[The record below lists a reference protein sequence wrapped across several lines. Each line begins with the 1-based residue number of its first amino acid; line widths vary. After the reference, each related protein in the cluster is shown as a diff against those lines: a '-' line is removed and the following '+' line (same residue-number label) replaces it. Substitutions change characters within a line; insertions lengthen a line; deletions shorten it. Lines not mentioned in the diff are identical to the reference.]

1 MIKRG
6 WKEVYIGE
14 KKVRHPR
21 WKSPRTVT
29 AVSWWVSGKH
39 STKGMMEMMLFAAV
53 LKLRW
58 VSLGKSV
65 KSTCKPLNPGSR
77 ISLGVIFRQSYKL
90 EKVRERLEKNFD
102 DQNTSLLEHL
112 TISHYLCYLNWDIF
126 LYCWIFKRHQ
136 NSYDH
141 TPNENIH
148 SCLLRKTVIR
158 SHLDTAVKV
167 VSKSR
172 ACIKFWTS
180 GGRFR
185 TWLDHGI
192 DLRPP
197 LHCTSHRLA
206 LMWGSAKFHLHFILH
221 LHLHWQR
228 IWLAPE

>member
-1 MIKRG
+1 MKIPPY
-6 WKEVYIGE
+6 W
-14 KKVRHPR
+14 
-21 WKSPRTVT
+21 
-29 AVSWWVSGKH
+29 WWVSGKH

-65 KSTCKPLNPGSR
+65 KSTCKPPNPGWSKY
-77 ISLGVIFRQSYKL
+77 ITTGT
-90 EKVRERLEKNFD
+90 FD
-102 DQNTSLLEHL
+102 YLALSLL
-112 TISHYLCYLNWDIF
+112 CRWGDIF
-126 LYCWIFKRHQ
+126 VLLNFQNGVKIHIIIHQ
-136 NSYDH
+136 MKISILAYS
-141 TPNENIH
+141 E
-148 SCLLRKTVIR
+148 KTVIR
-158 SHLDTAVKV
+158 SHFDTAVKV
-167 VSKSR
+167 VSKSG